1 MILELRPTMRS
12 KALAVLA
19 IAALTAFSAAALAGG
34 MPDEEDDQQIPSK
47 SIVGFVRDAKG
58 NVIADAKVIASFK
71 TGNTDLITRS
81 DATGHFRIPG
91 FSKDANADSV
101 NVACSK
107 PGYKQT
113 GSLKRRSAASDANAP
128 IEIDCQLGPE

>member
-1 MILELRPTMRS
+1 MKS
-12 KALAVLA
+12 KGLA
-19 IAALTAFSAAALAGG
+19 ILAFAALIAFGASAHAGG
-34 MPDEEDDQQIPSK
+34 MPDEEDDQQMPSK

-91 FSKDANADSV
+91 FSKEANTDSV

-113 GSLKRRSAASDANAP
+113 GALKRRSASDDAKAP
-128 IEIDCQLGPE
+128 IEIDCQMGPE